1 MGIQTGAN
9 VAVSIGT
16 TTTATNQTEYEAD
29 TWQAIGGVESISDFG
44 DSAAEVTF
52 TGLTDAR
59 VQKLKGSRNA
69 GNMTITMA
77 FLGGASP
84 DAGQAAL
91 IAAEADNTSATYN
104 FRVEYPDGEERYF
117 AGQVASVV
125 EGVGGADSVIMLTC
139 EVRIN
144 TAIVKVAA

>member
-1 MGIQTGAN
+1 MGVQTGAN
-9 VAVSIGT
+9 VAVRIGST
-16 TTTATNQTEYEAD
+16 GVAHTQVGYEAD
-29 TWQAIGGVESISDFG
+29 TFVAIGGVESISGFG
-44 DSAAEVTF
+44 DTSAEVTF

-77 FLGGASP
+77 FIGG
-84 DAGQAAL
+84 DTGQAAL
-91 IAAEADNTSATYN
+91 VTAEANDTSANYA
-104 FRVEYPDGEERYF
+104 FEVEYSDGEIRYF

-125 EGVGGADSVIMLTC
+125 ETVGGADSVLMLEC

-144 TAIVKVAA
+144 TSIIKVAAP

>member
-16 TTTATNQTEYEAD
+16 TTVAANQLAYEGD
-29 TWQAIGGVESISDFG
+29 TYTAIGGVESLSEFG
-44 DSAAEVTF
+44 DSSAEVTF

-69 GNMTITMA
+69 GNMTISMA
-77 FLGGASP
+77 FLGT

-91 IAAEADNTSATYN
+91 ITAEADNTSSNYN
-104 FRVEYPDGEERYF
+104 FKVEFSDGEVRYF
-117 AGQVASVV
+117 SGQVASVV
-125 EGVGGADSVIMLTC
+125 ESVGGADSVVMLNC

-144 TAIVKVAA
+144 TPLIKVAAP

>member
-9 VAVSIGT
+9 VAVSIGST
-16 TTTATNQTEYEAD
+16 GIAHNQTAYEAD
-29 TWQAIGGVESISDFG
+29 TFTEIGGMESPGDFG
-44 DSAAEVTF
+44 DTSAEVTF

-69 GNMTITMA
+69 GNMSLSMA
-77 FLGGASP
+77 FIGG

-91 IAAEADNTSATYN
+91 AVAEADNTSANYA
-104 FRVEYPDGEERYF
+104 FKVEYSDGEVRYF
-117 AGQVASVV
+117 AAQVASLV
-125 EGVGGADSVIMLTC
+125 EGIGGADSVLMLTC

-144 TAIVKVAA
+144 TSIIKVAAP

>member
-16 TTTATNQTEYEAD
+16 TTVATTQLEYEGD
-29 TWQAIGGVESISDFG
+29 TYTAIGGVESVSEFG
-44 DSAAEVTF
+44 DTSAEVTF

-69 GNMTITMA
+69 GNMTVSMA
-77 FLGGASP
+77 FLGA
-84 DAGQAAL
+84 DAGQTAL
-91 IAAEADNTSATYN
+91 IAAEADNSSSNYN
-104 FRVEYPDGEERYF
+104 FKIEYSDGEVRYF
-117 AGQVASVV
+117 SGQVGSVV
-125 EGVGGADSVIMLTC
+125 ENVGGADSVLMLSC

-144 TAIVKVAA
+144 TALVKVAAP

>member
-9 VAVSIGT
+9 VAVSIGST
-16 TTTATNQTEYEAD
+16 GITHTQLAYEAD
-29 TWQAIGGVESISDFG
+29 TFQVIGGIESIGEYG
-44 DSAAEVTF
+44 DQAAEVTF

-69 GNMTITMA
+69 GTLNIQMA
-77 FLGGASP
+77 FLGT
-84 DAGQAAL
+84 DAGQADL
-91 IAAEADNTSATYN
+91 ITAEADNTSANYA
-104 FRVEYPDGEERYF
+104 FKVEYPDGEVRYF

-125 EGVGGADSVIMLTC
+125 ESVGGADSVLMLTC

-144 TAIVKVAA
+144 TSIIKVAAP